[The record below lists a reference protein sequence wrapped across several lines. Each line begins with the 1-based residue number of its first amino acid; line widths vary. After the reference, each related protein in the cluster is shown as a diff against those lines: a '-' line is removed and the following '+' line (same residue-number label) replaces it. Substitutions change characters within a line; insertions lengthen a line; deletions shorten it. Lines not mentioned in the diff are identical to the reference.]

1 MSTDH
6 IFDIVCHL
14 AQLDNFT
21 YSNPVQP
28 EDLMTLVCAVAGW
41 ALDSRSLYIA
51 PISLQDL
58 TYDQLLSMLI
68 QSGLLLDR
76 PSFAPGVT
84 ESSPPLTNSSRES
97 SSMRAESSPPL
108 TTSSRENFSMRAQSK
123 PPLFRVLALAMAKA
137 NGNRGVALA
146 LL

>member
-14 AQLDNFT
+14 AQLDGFT

-41 ALDSRSLYIA
+41 ALDSRSLCIA
-51 PISLQDL
+51 PINLQDL

-97 SSMRAESSPPL
+97 SSMRA
-108 TTSSRENFSMRAQSK
+108 QSK
-123 PPLFRVLALAMAKA
+123 PPLFRVLALAMANA
-137 NGNRGVALA
+137 NGNRKGSFASVTPYICK
-146 LL
+146 